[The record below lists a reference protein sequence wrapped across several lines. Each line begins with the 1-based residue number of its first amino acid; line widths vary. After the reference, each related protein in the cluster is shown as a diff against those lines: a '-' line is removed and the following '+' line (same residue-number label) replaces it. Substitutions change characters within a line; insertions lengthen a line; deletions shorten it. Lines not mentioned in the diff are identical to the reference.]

1 MLDQHLLNTKNYT
14 QLTSNEAI
22 AMHEDFAFELTE
34 RGIPRHDYD
43 IVDNLYNAIFFKMLV
58 TGQLL

>member
-1 MLDQHLLNTKNYT
+1 MEREKYIKAMLDQHLLNTKNYT

-34 RGIPRHDYD
+34 ILKFEHRND
-43 IVDNLYNAIFFKMLV
+43 LSLQEKKFF
-58 TGQLL
+58 